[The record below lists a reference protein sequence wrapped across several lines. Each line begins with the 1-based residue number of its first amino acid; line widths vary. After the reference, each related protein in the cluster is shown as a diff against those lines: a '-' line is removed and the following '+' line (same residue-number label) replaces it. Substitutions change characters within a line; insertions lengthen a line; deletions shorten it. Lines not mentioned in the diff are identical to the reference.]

1 MNAAPL
7 ALTVLLANASQ
18 RFVIPVYQRPY
29 SWDEEQCTQL
39 WEDILSVGKR
49 PGDRHFTGS
58 VVWIQDGTMSA
69 AGVTPLLLID
79 GQQRITT
86 VVLLLIALAE
96 YARDHRDEPLHFS
109 FEQIVNGNFIA
120 MPYQEGA
127 DRYKLT
133 LSQGDE
139 KTLRNMVDRLLDPDV
154 PLCEESPRLRE
165 NLDLFRRRLS
175 ALSDVNLV
183 WDGIQRLEVVSI
195 SLAQGQDNPQLIFE
209 SMNSTGKDLSSADL
223 IRNFVLMALP
233 MDEQEKLY
241 RNHWRRIEEAL
252 GADSYDSLF
261 DDFIRNWL
269 TVIYAPEPLNR
280 RDVYQAFKRHTIEN
294 GYDKDGRIVNLL
306 KELQRFARYYA
317 CVTEG
322 AETDPDL
329 KRAFDAIARL
339 DTSVLNPLLLSFYDD
354 YESGAFTRDDFLSM
368 LSTTESYV
376 FRRAVCDCA
385 SNSLGKFLPS
395 IIARLNKVQ
404 AEEGDY
410 REAFE
415 SYLLNEAGTNRRFP
429 TDAEFSRDLLVR
441 DSYHFKKSFYMLA
454 RLENSFHTKDPRD
467 FSAGAYT
474 IEHIMPQNALA
485 HAEWRDM
492 LGAECEEDFETLVN
506 NIGNLTLT
514 AYNSELSDGLF
525 EEKKA
530 RAAGGYD
537 NEYIS
542 ISSTLRDADLWD
554 RAHIEARAEDLC
566 DRALKVWRI
575 PDVKEEVRRKYV
587 VEKKAGV
594 PRRSKKFAEYVSEG
608 LIAPG
613 TRLVSASPS
622 YEAEATVT
630 ERGTIRLVNGEE
642 FNSPSLASARAA
654 ALQGRSGA
662 RNGWYFWKTAEGK
675 VLDEIRKESCAN
687 GSASVVS
694 DLRRF
699 RNTFWDGF
707 YDFCSADPDFVGAF
721 GDPSG
726 RMQNG
731 DAWASFG
738 IGLGRCH
745 VGVLLLSRD
754 GFVGVEI
761 YCSDKDAYQGL
772 WNNRDSAEKMV
783 SDLDGEIVWD
793 DIDMDK
799 KSRTV
804 TAKKAANFDADDW
817 DAMYSWIA
825 QWMCRMKA
833 IAMRFAG

>member
-1 MNAAPL
+1 MNASPL

-29 SWDEEQCTQL
+29 SWDEEQCVQL
-39 WEDILSVGKR
+39 WDDVLSVGKR
-49 PGDRHFTGS
+49 PGGRHFTGS

-86 VVLLLIALAE
+86 VALLLIALAE
-96 YARDHRDEPLHFS
+96 YARDHRGEQLHFS
-109 FEQIVNGNFIA
+109 YEQIVNGNFVV
-120 MPYQEGA
+120 MPYQQGA

-139 KTLRNMVDRLLDPDV
+139 PTLRNMIDRLVDPDV
-154 PLCEESPRLRE
+154 PECGESPRLRE
-165 NLDLFRRRLS
+165 NLDLFRRRLA
-175 ALSDVNLV
+175 ALADVNLV

-241 RNHWRRIEEAL
+241 RNHWRRIEEEL
-252 GADSYDSLF
+252 GADSYDSVF

-269 TVIYAPEPLNR
+269 TVIYAPEPLTR

-306 KELQRFARYYA
+306 KELQRFAHYYA

-322 AETDPDL
+322 AEKDPDL

-339 DTSVLNPLLLSFYDD
+339 DTSTLNPLLLSFYDD
-354 YESGAFTRDDFLSM
+354 YESGAFSRDDFLSM
-368 LSTTESYV
+368 LGTTESYV

-385 SNSLGKFLPS
+385 SNSFNKFLPS

-404 AEEGDY
+404 AEEGNY

-415 SYLLNEAGTNRRFP
+415 SYLLNEEGTNRRFP
-429 TDAEFSRDLLVR
+429 TDSEFSRDLMVR

-454 RLENSFHTKDPRD
+454 KLENSFHPKDPRD
-467 FSAGAYT
+467 FSTGTYT

-485 HAEWRDM
+485 HEEWRAM
-492 LGAECEEDFETLVN
+492 LGDSGEEDFEALVN
-506 NIGNLTLT
+506 SIGNLTLT

-530 RAAGGYD
+530 RMIGGYK

-542 ISSTLRDADLWD
+542 ISSALRDADAWD
-554 RAHIEARAEDLC
+554 RPHVEARAKELC
-566 DRALKVWRI
+566 GLALKVWRI
-575 PDVKEEVRRKYV
+575 PDVSKEVRSKYA
-587 VEKKAGV
+587 VEKMTTA

-608 LIAPG
+608 IIAPG

-630 ERGTIRLVNGEE
+630 ETGTIKLSNGEE
-642 FNSPSLASARAA
+642 FNSPSLASIRAVA
-654 ALQGRSGA
+654 QQGGNGA
-662 RNGWYFWKTAEGK
+662 RNGWYFWKTADGK
-675 VLDEIRKESCAN
+675 LLDDIRKESCAN
-687 GSASVVS
+687 GSDSVTS
-694 DLRRF
+694 DLKRF
-699 RNTFWDGF
+699 RNAFWDGL

-721 GDPSG
+721 GDPAG

-738 IGLGRCH
+738 IGMGKCH
-745 VGVLLLSRD
+745 LDALLLSRD
-754 GFVGVEI
+754 KFVGVDV
-761 YCSDKDAYQGL
+761 YCSD
-772 WNNRDSAEKMV
+772 RDSYRRLWESRAEADEMA

-793 DIDMDK
+793 DIDADK
-799 KSRTV
+799 KSRSAV
-804 TAKKAANFDADDW
+804 VKKPVDFDADDW
-817 DAMYSWIA
+817 DAMYTWIA
-825 QWMCRMKA
+825 QWLCRMKA
-833 IAMRFAG
+833 IAARFVG

>member
-18 RFVIPVYQRPY
+18 RFVVPVYQRPY
-29 SWDEEQCTQL
+29 SWDEEQCVQL

-49 PGDRHFTGS
+49 PNDRHFTGS

-96 YARDHRDEPLHFS
+96 YARDHKDEPLHFS
-109 FEQIVNGNFIA
+109 YEQIVNGNFVV
-120 MPYQEGA
+120 MPYQQGA
-127 DRYKLT
+127 DHYKLT

-139 KTLRNMVDRLLDPDV
+139 PTLRNMVDRLLDPDV
-154 PLCEESPRLRE
+154 PLQGESSHLRD
-165 NLDLFRRRLS
+165 NLDLFRRRLA
-175 ALSDVNLV
+175 ALADVNLV

-233 MDEQEKLY
+233 MDEQERLY
-241 RNHWRRIEEAL
+241 RNHWRRIEETL
-252 GADSYDSLF
+252 GADSYDNIF

-269 TVIYAPEPLNR
+269 TVIYAPEPLTR

-294 GYDKDGRIVNLL
+294 GYNKDGRMAELL

-322 AETDPDL
+322 AEKDPDL

-339 DTSVLNPLLLSFYDD
+339 DTSTLNPLLLSFYDD
-354 YESGAFTRDDFLSM
+354 YEAGAFSRDDFLQM
-368 LSTTESYV
+368 LATTESYV

-385 SNSLGKFLPS
+385 SNSFNKFLPS

-404 AEEGDY
+404 DEGGNY

-429 TDAEFSRDLLVR
+429 TDAEFSRDLLAR

-454 RLENSFHTKDPRD
+454 KLENRFHPKDPHD
-467 FSAGAYT
+467 FANGTYT

-485 HAEWRDM
+485 HTQWRQM
-492 LGAECEEDFETLVN
+492 LGANCEEDFEACVN

-525 EEKKA
+525 EQKKA

-542 ISSTLRDADLWD
+542 LSGALKDADVWD
-554 RAHIEARAEDLC
+554 RVHVEMRANELC
-566 DRALKVWRI
+566 EIALQVWKM
-575 PDVKEEVRRKYV
+575 PDVSDEVRAQYAA
-587 VEKKAGV
+587 EKKGNAQARSRRFAEFVSAGV
-594 PRRSKKFAEYVSEG
+594 
-608 LIAPG
+608 IAPG
-613 TRLVSASPS
+613 TRLVSASPT
-622 YEAEATVT
+622 YAAEAVVT
-630 ERGTIRLVNGEE
+630 ETGKIRLASGEE
-642 FNSPSLASARAA
+642 FNSPSLASIRAVA
-654 ALQGRSGA
+654 QLGGSGA
-662 RNGWYFWKTAEGK
+662 RNGWQFWKTVDGRL
-675 VLDEIRKESCAN
+675 LDEFRKGYAAR
-687 GSASVVS
+687 GVASATS
-694 DLRRF
+694 DLQRF
-699 RNTFWDGF
+699 RVTFWDGF
-707 YDFCSADPDFVGAF
+707 YEYCSADPNFVGAF
-721 GDPSG
+721 GDPSE
-726 RMQNG
+726 RPQNVG
-731 DAWASFG
+731 AWVSFG
-738 IGLGRCH
+738 IGLGKCH
-745 VGVLLLSRD
+745 VEAIVRTHD
-754 GFVGVEI
+754 GNVGTYI
-761 YCSDKDAYQGL
+761 YCSTKDAYQNL
-772 WNNRDSAEKMV
+772 WEHRDQAEAMAA
-783 SDLDGEIVWD
+783 DLDGEMVWD
-793 DIDMDK
+793 DLDAEK
-799 KSRTV
+799 KSRNV
-804 TAKKAANFDADDW
+804 MVRKSVDFDVDNW
-817 DAMYSWIA
+817 DAMYA
-825 QWMCRMKA
+825 WMAEWLCRLKA
-833 IAMRFAG
+833 IATKFAG